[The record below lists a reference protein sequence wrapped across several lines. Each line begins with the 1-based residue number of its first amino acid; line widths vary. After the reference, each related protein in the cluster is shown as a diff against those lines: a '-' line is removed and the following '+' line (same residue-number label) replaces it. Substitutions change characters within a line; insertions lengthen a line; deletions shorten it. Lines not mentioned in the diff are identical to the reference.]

1 MIAALRAAYP
11 QLSVR
16 RLCALLGAGRT
27 WYYTR
32 PTAAEIAARDTAL
45 RDAIERSVLDFPG
58 YG

>member
-1 MIAALRAAYP
+1 MIAELRASCP
-11 QLSVR
+11 HLSVR

-45 RDAIERSVLDFPG
+45 RDASERVVLELPG
-58 YG
+58 